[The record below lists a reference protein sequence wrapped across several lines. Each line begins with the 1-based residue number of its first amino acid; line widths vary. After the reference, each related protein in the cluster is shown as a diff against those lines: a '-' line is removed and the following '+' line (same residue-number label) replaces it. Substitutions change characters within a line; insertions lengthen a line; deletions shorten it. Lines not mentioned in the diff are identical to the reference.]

1 MSVEI
6 VNGSQ
11 LSSDLED
18 IADAIRAK
26 TGSSAPI
33 PYTVGDPSNFIN
45 AIASIPSFEP
55 SIDGVQFNAEGIRL
69 PFTLNA
75 NHRVK
80 VDFFVDEY
88 KVNMNIVG
96 NTANNYQRFHLT
108 QYNNKYYTTGSP
120 SYDIIIT
127 ASLTGR
133 HTYDFNTNSNIK
145 FDDVV
150 VVDNQGNPITIAPE
164 TYSTIY
170 YTIGFRNTVDFTG
183 KIYRFTIWD
192 NTDDSLVCDLQAYGK
207 NGDADCLYDVVNDKI
222 YVPQKRS

>member
-1 MSVEI
+1 MPFYHCTA
-6 VNGSQ
+6 G
-11 LSSDLED
+11 
-18 IADAIRAK
+18 
-26 TGSSAPI
+26 TGGGG
-33 PYTVGDPSNFIN
+33 GDT
-45 AIASIPSFEP
+45 FEP
-55 SIDGVQFNAEGIRL
+55 ASDGIQFNAEVIRL

-80 VDFFVDEY
+80 VDFSVDAY
-88 KVNMNIVG
+88 TANMCIVG
-96 NTANNYQRFHLT
+96 NTAANYQRFHLT

-120 SYDIIIT
+120 STDIIIT
-127 ASLTGR
+127 ATLTGR
-133 HTYDFNTNSNIK
+133 HTYEFNTNSNIK

-150 VVDNQGNPITIAPE
+150 VEDSQGNPVTIAPE

-170 YTIGFRNTVDFTG
+170 YTIGWRNTTDFTG

-222 YVPQKRS
+222 YAPQKRIR